1 MAKTAKPETRIP
13 NPESRTA
20 ARYQRVLVKLSGES
34 FCNPGSSGIDAQA
47 VDLVVQELL
56 PVAKMGVQ
64 IGLVVGG
71 GNFIRGRDLASD
83 PRIQRATADY
93 MGMMA
98 TTINALALQDTLESH
113 GLPTR
118 VLNAITMTAIAEPF
132 IRRRAIRHLEKGRIV
147 ILAGGTGSPFFSTDT
162 CAALRASEIGA
173 QALLK
178 ATKVDGVF
186 DSDPEKN
193 PAAKKYSNLTYQ
205 KVLADRLGVMDLTA
219 ISLCMENKMPIIV
232 FQLAKKGSL
241 TAVLCGQDRGTVIT
255 E

>member
-1 MAKTAKPETRIP
+1 MAKPAPQKKASASRPAK
-13 NPESRTA
+13 
-20 ARYQRVLVKLSGES
+20 YKRVLVKLSGES
-34 FCNPGSSGIDAQA
+34 FCNPGSSGIDAAA

-56 PVAKMGVQ
+56 PAARLGIQ

-71 GNFIRGRDLASD
+71 GNFIRGRDLAND

-232 FQLAKKGSL
+232 FELAHKGSL
-241 TAVLCGQDRGTVIT
+241 AAILCGQDRGTVIT

>member
-1 MAKTAKPETRIP
+1 MAKPAPQKKASASRPAK
-13 NPESRTA
+13 
-20 ARYQRVLVKLSGES
+20 YKRVLVKLSGES
-34 FCNPGSSGIDAQA
+34 FCNPGSSGIDAAA

-56 PVAKMGVQ
+56 PAARLGIQ

-71 GNFIRGRDLASD
+71 GNFIRGRDLAND

-132 IRRRAIRHLEKGRIV
+132 IRRRAVRHLEKGRIV

-232 FQLAKKGSL
+232 FELAHKGSL
-241 TAVLCGQDRGTVIT
+241 AAILCGQDRGTVIT